1 MTPPTVE
8 CPECS
13 LWECSCPEDDQP
25 CVYYSKC
32 STCGGT
38 GEVAPTNM
46 YKCTPCPKC
55 GGHHRFPTQRGTIQC
70 DDCGFSEKG
79 NPYHGGCP

>member
-38 GEVAPTNM
+38 GEVERGYNCPM
-46 YKCTPCPKC
+46 HGEMPDGEGECLKC
-55 GGHHRFPTQRGTIQC
+55 
-70 DDCGFSEKG
+70 
-79 NPYHGGCP
+79 